1 MSQAIVDALPVL
13 TRDELCLREV
23 HATDAAALV
32 ALFARPDVSAHL
44 DPPPATVD
52 EFLTWIALS
61 QSRRADNR
69 AACFTLL
76 AGNQEVSGLFMALR
90 LDGDS
95 RAEIGF
101 AMSPALWG
109 SGVFTQAADLYLDF
123 LFNDWGVTTLV
134 GRTLVGNG
142 RGVGA
147 MRKLGATIVEESL
160 RHGQPEYIW
169 TLERP

>member
-1 MSQAIVDALPVL
+1 VSQAIVDALPVL

-32 ALFARPDVSAHL
+32 ALFARPEVSAHL

-52 EFLTWIALS
+52 DFLTWITLT
-61 QSRRADNR
+61 QSRRAGNR
-69 AACFTLL
+69 AACYALL

-109 SGVFTQAADLYLDF
+109 SGVFKRAVDLYLDF
-123 LFNDWGVTTLV
+123 LFNEWGVKTLV
-134 GRTLVGNG
+134 GRTLVRNA

-147 MRKLGATIVEESL
+147 MRKLGATIIEESV
-160 RHGQPEYIW
+160 RNGQPEYTW
-169 TLERP
+169 TLQR

>member
-1 MSQAIVDALPVL
+1 VSQAIVDALPVL

-32 ALFARPDVSAHL
+32 ALFARADVSAHL

-52 EFLTWIALS
+52 EFLTWIRLS
-61 QSRRADNR
+61 QTRRADNR
-69 AACFTLL
+69 AACYTLL

-101 AMSPALWG
+101 AMSPGLWG
-109 SGVFTQAADLYLDF
+109 SGVFKRAVDLYLDF
-123 LFNDWGVTTLV
+123 LFNEWGVKTLV
-134 GRTLVGNG
+134 GRTLVRNA

-147 MRKLGATIVEESL
+147 MRKLGATIVEESV
-160 RHGQPEYIW
+160 RNGQPEYIW
-169 TLERP
+169 TLQR